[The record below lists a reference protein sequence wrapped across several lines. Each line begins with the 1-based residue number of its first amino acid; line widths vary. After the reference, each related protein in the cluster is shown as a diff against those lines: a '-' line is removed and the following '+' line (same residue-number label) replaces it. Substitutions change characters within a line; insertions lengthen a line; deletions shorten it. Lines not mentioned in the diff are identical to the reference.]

1 MNSRHTKTAL
11 LLEHTPAVEWE
22 ETSALEKRHP
32 RFYSPEDDVVRMVAL
47 EAARR
52 TIGFQVESRWEPS
65 RWSRLCFQARALLAT
80 GL

>member
-1 MNSRHTKTAL
+1 MNSRHTKTPL
-11 LLEHTPAVEWE
+11 LLEHKAAVEWE
-22 ETSALEKRHP
+22 ETLALDNRPP
-32 RFYSPEDDVVRMVAL
+32 RFYSPEEDVVRMVAL

-52 TIGFQVESRWEPS
+52 TIGFQVQSRWEPS